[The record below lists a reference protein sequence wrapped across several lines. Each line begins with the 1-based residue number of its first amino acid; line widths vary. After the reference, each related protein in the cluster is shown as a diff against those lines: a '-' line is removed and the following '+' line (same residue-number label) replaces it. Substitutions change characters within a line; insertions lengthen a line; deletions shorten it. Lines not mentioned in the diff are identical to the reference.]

1 MEVKINRE
9 IRDYTESVF
18 FGLSLRQCGFAAVAC
33 AAAVA
38 LYFGLE
44 PYLGIEE
51 LSWVCIL
58 GAAPFA
64 AAGFVRWHG
73 MTAEQAAWT
82 WIKSELITPK
92 RLVSRPENLY
102 GDAHEQEARRATSPL
117 SPLAALPPS
126 AKADERAGE
135 AASVPEAPA
144 RMGLRARLRN
154 IYIDMLAN
162 LYAKASGKRDA
173 HDQDAL

>member
-9 IRDYTESVF
+9 IREYDESVF
-18 FGLSLRQCGFAAVAC
+18 FGMSLRQCGFAAVAC
-33 AAAVA
+33 AAAVT
-38 LYFGLE
+38 LYFALD

-64 AAGFVRWHG
+64 AAGFVKWHG

-82 WIKSELITPK
+82 WAKSELLTPK

-102 GDAHEQEARRATSPL
+102 GDAHEQEARRASSPL
-117 SPLAALPPS
+117 SPLAALLPS
-126 AKADERAGE
+126 TKADEHAGE
-135 AASVPEAPA
+135 AASAPEEPA

-154 IYIDMLAN
+154 IYVDMLAN